1 MRVSYS
7 AKSLGRVKR
16 MKSKILY
23 AGLTVA
29 VALIFIIAWPYSF
42 APIIVFGM
50 IYLGLFDA
58 AFPWLINYGLGVA
71 LLVAALPIVLGVA
84 GYLYLLKRLDK
95 WNPKK

>member
-1 MRVSYS
+1 MESRIV
-7 AKSLGRVKR
+7 
-16 MKSKILY
+16 Y
-23 AGLTVA
+23 AGLGIA
-29 VALIFIIAWPYSF
+29 VALIFILAWPYSF

-84 GYLYLLKRLDK
+84 GYLYFIHRHSPEK
-95 WNPKK
+95 PPSI

>member
-1 MRVSYS
+1 
-7 AKSLGRVKR
+7 

-42 APIIVFGM
+42 VPIIVFGM
-50 IYLGLFDA
+50 IYLGFFDA

-95 WNPKK
+95 WNPKG